1 MKYNPRD
8 ENSIKAVMAKA
19 NVVINLIG
27 MILYDRMSNYNLL
40 YFHCFMGKMLLRTGR
55 EYETRN
61 FSFEEVNHHMAENL
75 AVVRFFPKYFLFYSD
90 DFHFITWST
99 YCQQINSLY

>member
-27 MILYDRMSNYNLL
+27 KYLTCSIFEL
-40 YFHCFMGKMLLRTGR
+40 
-55 EYETRN
+55 
-61 FSFEEVNHHMAENL
+61 FSA
-75 AVVRFFPKYFLFYSD
+75 
-90 DFHFITWST
+90 
-99 YCQQINSLY
+99 